1 MGERTRGS
9 RLGSVSRGERALA
22 ARSGCVVSRVFG
34 VFACALLLACVCAV
48 SGCASGGANG
58 GAGDSGASG
67 DSVQA
72 GAGFTEIT
80 AEEAHDMMV
89 SDRTVILDVRTQ
101 EEYDESHIVN
111 ARLLPV
117 DEITAE
123 TAAEVAPEKDAP
135 VLVYCRTGV
144 RAETACQTL
153 VSLGY
158 TQVYDFGGIVD
169 WPYETISADGDGG
182 EPASTAPSL
191 PACAKLTLGMISA
204 EE

>member
-1 MGERTRGS
+1 MS
-9 RLGSVSRGERALA
+9 DW
-22 ARSGCVVSRVFG
+22 ARSGGFANVFG
-34 VFACALLLACVCAV
+34 AEKPRAGACGIFAPCVFGILVCALAIACACAV
-48 SGCASGGANG
+48 SGCAGGGADG
-58 GAGDSGASG
+58 SGASG
-67 DSVQA
+67 EGAQA

-101 EEYDESHIVN
+101 EEYDEGHIVN
-111 ARLLPV
+111 ARLLSV

-135 VLVYCRTGV
+135 VLVYCRTGI

-153 VSLGY
+153 VTLGY

-169 WPYETISADGDGG
+169 WPYEVIAPEGEGDAADEASAPLNAGALSG
-182 EPASTAPSL
+182 
-191 PACAKLTLGMISA
+191 CAKRA
-204 EE
+204 FNAANA